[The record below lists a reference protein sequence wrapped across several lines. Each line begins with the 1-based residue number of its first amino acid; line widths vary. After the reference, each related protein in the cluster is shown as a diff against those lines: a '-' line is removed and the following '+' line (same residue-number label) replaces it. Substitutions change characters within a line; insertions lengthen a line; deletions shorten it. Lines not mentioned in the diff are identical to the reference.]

1 MPLFISDDDRGA
13 FIQYGTHGHKYYFN
27 KNNVRSYNTAYD
39 KALAQM
45 RAIFRTGYKEKKK

>member
-45 RAIFRTGYKEKKK
+45 RAIFRTGYKESKK